1 MEREVLE
8 QIIAT
13 SSSQQEDGLRVK
25 IGETLK
31 SVDSQNLI
39 AFFSGIQ
46 ICLKI
51 TCSLSHP
58 APPSTWPGSL
68 ATHQKAAATCSTEGL
83 LVMRTSLITAGLVM
97 LTTSLITG
105 GLMIVTWSILSS
117 HLTGLHSLARSTHES
132 NASPIL

>member
-1 MEREVLE
+1 MESEVLE
-8 QIIAT
+8 QIMAT
-13 SSSQQEDGLRVK
+13 SSSQHEDGLRVK

-39 AFFSGIQ
+39 AFFSGTQ

-68 ATHQKAAATCSTEGL
+68 ATHQKAAAT
-83 LVMRTSLITAGLVM
+83 
-97 LTTSLITG
+97 
-105 GLMIVTWSILSS
+105 
-117 HLTGLHSLARSTHES
+117 
-132 NASPIL
+132 